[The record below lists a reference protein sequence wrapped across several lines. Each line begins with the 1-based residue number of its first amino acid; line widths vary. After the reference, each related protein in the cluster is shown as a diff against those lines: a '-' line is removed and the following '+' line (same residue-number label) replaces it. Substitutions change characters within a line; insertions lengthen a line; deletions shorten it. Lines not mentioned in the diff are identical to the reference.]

1 MFHKPEHSRRSRRV
15 VQEGVPVSSYCFSV
29 ISLSK
34 KNVPHFIVQSELRYL
49 RQVCRYHW
57 SRQCSHTVPLT
68 LADWIRWVN
77 LCHLDCFQRGQAHSE
92 LVFQPSW
99 WCLWSATE
107 TLSVESEWF
116 LGVLRNGELGD
127 LPIPKRFL
135 DHRGTNRPQVIIYIY
150 SNWCKKLYS
159 SY

>member
-92 LVFQPSW
+92 WVFQLNW
-99 WCLWSATE
+99 WRLLSATK
-107 TLSVESEWF
+107 TCLQRCVLVDPGGTSVWRTGGPSHSDCTTGSWIT
-116 LGVLRNGELGD
+116 GEQT
-127 LPIPKRFL
+127 
-135 DHRGTNRPQVIIYIY
+135 DHR
-150 SNWCKKLYS
+150 
-159 SY
+159 